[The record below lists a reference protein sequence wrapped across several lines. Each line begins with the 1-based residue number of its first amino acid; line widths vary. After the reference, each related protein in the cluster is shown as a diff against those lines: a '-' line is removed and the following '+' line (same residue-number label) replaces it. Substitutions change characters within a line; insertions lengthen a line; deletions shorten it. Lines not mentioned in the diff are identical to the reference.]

1 MRREAGPITFPSAP
15 PSGRRSWQK
24 RFPAIES
31 RDPALKQAALVA
43 AFGMW
48 LRGEG
53 IDDSRLVAILA
64 AAGEESDPAWA
75 DSRRLVREALGIA
88 AAKR

>member
-1 MRREAGPITFPSAP
+1 MGSVLGFVIMIVFV
-15 PSGRRSWQK
+15 
-24 RFPAIES
+24 
-31 RDPALKQAALVA
+31 LLVA